1 MSHVA
6 CCLLYAVQAAVA
18 SSFNGRPPFADLRF
32 AVYTNAPAQ
41 YALFEKGVEPRLTQ
55 LKCARRNAADDVQ
68 QATLQQATLQQATLQ
83 QATLQPATLQPATL
97 QPATL
102 QPAMLQQATLQQA
115 MLQQAL
121 IESPDGAAVQ
131 KDADAL
137 ATTDSHASRAH
148 TTRRPARGLERIL
161 WQGELLCDRWEMARG
176 RQRRRCAELR
186 ERRETRAV
194 VRRAFVPLRCVA
206 TQLECC
212 ITVQRAVAPTVQHDA
227 AQCAMR
233 AF

>member
-102 QPAMLQQATLQQA
+102 QPATLQPA

-148 TTRRPARGLERIL
+148 TTRRPARGLERIP

-206 TQLECC
+206 TKLECC
-212 ITVQRAVAPTVQHDA
+212 STVQHDA
-227 AQCAMR
+227 AQCALFAR
-233 AF
+233 LLNACRHL

>member
-68 QATLQQATLQQATLQ
+68 QATCNRRRCNRRRCNRRRCNRRRATGDVQQATLQQATLQ
-83 QATLQPATLQPATL
+83 QATLQ
-97 QPATL
+97 
-102 QPAMLQQATLQQA
+102 QAT
-115 MLQQAL
+115 LQQAL

-137 ATTDSHASRAH
+137 ANN
-148 TTRRPARGLERIL
+148 
-161 WQGELLCDRWEMARG
+161 
-176 RQRRRCAELR
+176 
-186 ERRETRAV
+186 
-194 VRRAFVPLRCVA
+194 
-206 TQLECC
+206 
-212 ITVQRAVAPTVQHDA
+212 
-227 AQCAMR
+227 
-233 AF
+233 